1 VQVSHREVSQKD
13 WPFIL
18 ELRNEIG
25 VRSSSFSDK
34 LISESEHI
42 RYMENLQ
49 GIIDF
54 YQRIIVVDGVDAG
67 YIKLKGEEVSYMI
80 KPEFRGKGVMKQS
93 FLILFAE
100 MKKKGKTR
108 IIAVIKPT
116 NLASLKLVKT
126 MGYELLEE
134 IYNEGQLYAIKMIK
148 RL

>member
-1 VQVSHREVSQKD
+1 
-13 WPFIL
+13 
-18 ELRNEIG
+18 
-25 VRSSSFSDK
+25 
-34 LISESEHI
+34 
-42 RYMENLQ
+42 MENLQ
-49 GIIDF
+49 GVLDI

-67 YIKLKGEEVSYMI
+67 YIKLIGEEVSYMI

-108 IIAVIKPT
+108 ILAIIKPS
-116 NLASLKLVKT
+116 NLPSLKLVNA

-134 IYNEGQLYAIKMIK
+134 MFKEGKLYAYKMIK